1 MTTPT
6 NSDDR
11 PAQATEPHERARG
24 NGEFAPVL
32 LTVSEAG
39 QALAVGRTT
48 VYELIR
54 SGQLEVIRI
63 GRSTRI
69 PVDAIAA
76 FVDRQRRQQRRAT
89 RAHALLAPRRTATF
103 PATLSQ

>member
-1 MTTPT
+1 MRTTT
-6 NSDDR
+6 NSH
-11 PAQATEPHERARG
+11 AQPTQPTDLDGRAGG
-24 NGEFAPVL
+24 NSEIAPVL

-39 QALAVGRTT
+39 RALAVGRTT

-54 SGQLEVIRI
+54 NGELEVIRI

-69 PVDAIAA
+69 PVDAIRA

-89 RAHALLAPRRTATF
+89 VRTRSSRLVAPR
-103 PATLSQ
+103 PSQRR